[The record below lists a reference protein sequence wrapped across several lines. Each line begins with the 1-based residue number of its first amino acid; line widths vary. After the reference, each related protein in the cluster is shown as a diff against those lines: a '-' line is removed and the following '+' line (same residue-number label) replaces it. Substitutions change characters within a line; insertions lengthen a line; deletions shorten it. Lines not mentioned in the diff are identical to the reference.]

1 MKNSNRPVIFHGGD
15 YNPDQWP
22 GYPEIL
28 AEDFV
33 LMKSAHINTVT
44 VGVFA
49 WAALEPDEGRFE
61 FGWLDD
67 VFDSAEKNNFR
78 VILAT
83 PSGGK
88 PNWLALNYPEVRRVG
103 TDGLREP
110 QHRRHNHCLTSPVY
124 RSRVRE
130 INTRLAQR
138 YGERPSLALW
148 HVSNEYLG
156 YCYCDLCMAAF
167 QTWLRERYQTLD
179 RLNDAYWSRFWSHTF
194 TGWDQI
200 RTIDDSVNAL
210 SLDWR
215 RFMTEQC
222 ADFLRAEAAPLR
234 EHSPEIPITTNF
246 HPIDHY
252 DYFRLAREVD
262 VVSWDS
268 YPDWHADPDGGD
280 ETEIALE
287 TAFRLDM
294 CRGMKSGKPFLLM
307 ECTPSQINWRG
318 VSPLRRPG
326 MLRLSSLQAV
336 AHGSD
341 AVCYFQIR
349 KGRGGAEKFHGAV
362 IDHSG
367 RADTRV
373 FREVAALGETLEELP
388 DVVGARVP
396 AKVALIF
403 DWENLWALRGAGMPQ
418 NTHKEYLETC
428 LAHYRPFWK
437 RGIAVDIISSR
448 ADFSGYSL
456 VLLPML
462 YLVPDGMPGRLSDFV
477 KDGGTAVA
485 TYQTGYVNETDLC
498 FEGGAPG
505 PLSGIFGIRVEEF
518 DALPDS
524 ARRPVIPQAAGD
536 HGLGGVYE
544 ARHFL
549 DIVHCEG
556 AVPLAAYGSDFYAG
570 APALTVNTLGGGRAY
585 YISSRN
591 DDRFHDDFFERI
603 SRDLLLPRAV
613 SEPLPPG
620 VTAHLRESPGE
631 RFLFILNFTHRDAV
645 VSLPPGE
652 WRDAGTGDPAD
663 PAVHL
668 AALGAKIFHS
678 QP

>member
-1 MKNSNRPVIFHGGD
+1 MIIHGGD
-15 YNPDQWP
+15 YNPDQWL
-22 GYPEIL
+22 GQPEVL
-28 AEDFV
+28 GKDFD
-33 LMKSAHINTVT
+33 LMKAAHINTVT

-49 WAALEPDEGRFE
+49 WAALEPEEGRYE
-61 FGWLDD
+61 FAWLDD
-67 VFDSAEKNNFR
+67 VFDRAERQNFR

-88 PNWLALNYPEVRRVG
+88 PNWLALKYPEVRRVG

-110 QHRRHNHCLTSPVY
+110 QQRRHNHCLTSPVY
-124 RSRVRE
+124 RGKVRE
-130 INTRLAQR
+130 INSRLAQR
-138 YGERPSLALW
+138 YGKRPSLSLW

-167 QTWLRERYQTLD
+167 QGWLRERYRTLD
-179 RLNDAYWSRFWSHTF
+179 KLNDAYWSRFWSHTF

-210 SLDWR
+210 SLDWK

-222 ADFLRAEAAPLR
+222 AGFLRAEAAPLR
-234 EHSPEIPITTNF
+234 EHSPGIPITTNF

-252 DYFRLAREVD
+252 DLIRLAEEVD

-268 YPDWHADPDGGD
+268 YPDWHANPDGVD
-280 ETEIALE
+280 ESATALE

-294 CRGMKSGKPFLLM
+294 CRGMKAGKPFLLM

-349 KGRGGAEKFHGAV
+349 KGRGGSEKFHGAV
-362 IDHSG
+362 IDHAG
-367 RADTRV
+367 QAGTRV
-373 FREVAALGETLEELP
+373 FREVAALGITLENLSG
-388 DVVGARVP
+388 VIGARVP
-396 AKVALIF
+396 AKVALVF
-403 DWENLWALRGAGMPQ
+403 DWENYWALRGAGMPQ
-418 NTHKEYLETC
+418 NAHKEYIETC
-428 LAHYRPFWK
+428 LSHYRPFWK
-437 RGIAVDIISSR
+437 RGIAVDIIHAR
-448 ADFSGYSL
+448 AGLSGYNL

-462 YLVPDGMPGRLSDFV
+462 YLVPDGMPERLSAFV
-477 KDGGTAVA
+477 KNGGAVVG

-498 FEGGAPG
+498 FQGGAPG
-505 PLSGIFGIRVEEF
+505 PLSRVLGIRVEEF

-524 ARRPVIPQAAGD
+524 ARRPVIPRPAAG
-536 HGLGGVYE
+536 HGLSGAYE

-556 AVPLAAYGSDFYAG
+556 AETLAEYGADFYAG
-570 APALTVNTLGGGRAY
+570 APALTVNSFGDGRAY

-591 DDRFHDDFFERI
+591 DDRFQDDFIEHL
-603 SRDLLLPRAV
+603 SRDLQLPRAV
-613 SEPLPPG
+613 SDTLPPG
-620 VTAHLRESPGE
+620 VTAHLRKNGSEQ
-631 RFLFILNFTHRDAV
+631 FLFILNFTHHDTS
-645 VSLPPGE
+645 VSLPAGS
-652 WRDAGTGDPAD
+652 WCDADTGKAAGPAS
-663 PAVHL
+663 PL
-668 AALGAKIFHS
+668 AALGSKIFRS
-678 QP
+678 TL